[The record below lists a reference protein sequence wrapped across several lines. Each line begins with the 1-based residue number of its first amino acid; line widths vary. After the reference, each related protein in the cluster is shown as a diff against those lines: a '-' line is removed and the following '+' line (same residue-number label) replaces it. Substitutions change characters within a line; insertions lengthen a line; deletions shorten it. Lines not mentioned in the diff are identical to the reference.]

1 MGGGRDLP
9 QVHNVTYDQVG
20 PLFNKSW
27 HLHRRSSLAS
37 DSLMHAAHPPPRH
50 VLTRTGEGSEEKG
63 QLWEEGSRS
72 SATSMTELLAGQ
84 IAVEPGARDNA
95 HDTH

>member
-1 MGGGRDLP
+1 MQP
-9 QVHNVTYDQVG
+9 T
-20 PLFNKSW
+20 
-27 HLHRRSSLAS
+27 
-37 DSLMHAAHPPPRH
+37 PPPH

-84 IAVEPGARDNA
+84 IAVEPGARDIA
-95 HDTH
+95 DDTH